1 MSESVLSFTSQ
12 LELHLPA
19 TVQVGPSVG
28 FSLIMVRLVSRETR
42 TVESK
47 GIWKA
52 VRRYCVRTIGRSCF
66 VSICCWISPNSRLK
80 FSISPGVLPCTQR
93 RQLHDR
99 PEPLHTQ
106 ECNALRLFLPSL
118 PCKAVT

>member
-1 MSESVLSFTSQ
+1 MQ
-12 LELHLPA
+12 PHLPA

-28 FSLIMVRLVSRETR
+28 FSLIMVRLVSREMR

-66 VSICCWISPNSRLK
+66 VSICCWISANSLLN
-80 FSISPGVLPCTQR
+80 FSISSGL
-93 RQLHDR
+93 
-99 PEPLHTQ
+99 
-106 ECNALRLFLPSL
+106 L
-118 PCKAVT
+118 PCKITDVRPAAAQSHLGCIHLTSPGSPEENLLEDHTFFHA

>member
-1 MSESVLSFTSQ
+1 MSVSLGSYTLEQ
-12 LELHLPA
+12 ELHLPA

-80 FSISPGVLPCTQR
+80 FSISPAVLPCNQR
-93 RQLHDR
+93 QQLQKR
-99 PEPLHTQ
+99 S
-106 ECNALRLFLPSL
+106 C
-118 PCKAVT
+118 